1 MAQRL
6 PDQVAIVTGAGSAGP
21 GRGNGKATGAVELT
35 RLIAAIA
42 MAYITGQTV
51 VDTWGE

>member
-6 PDQVAIVTGAGSAGP
+6 PDQVAIVTGAGSVAP